1 MIMWA
6 VAAVAAVVLAVVV
19 ANEVFSENGTL
30 GSPTTTATTTTAPST
45 STTQALPESQ
55 PTSVP
60 PIVDEATQLLDAVE
74 GQVGGFL
81 ETALAIN
88 QSWESGQAA
97 YDETVVGLQSLQA
110 QVERWDRSLRALPE
124 LEAFESILGET
135 DDLVPAI
142 GGIVEGLLSSDTGQ
156 IRRAAANRLRNEA
169 LEVLEAISLARPG

>member
-19 ANEVFSENGTL
+19 ANQVFSEDGTV
-30 GSPTTTATTTTAPST
+30 GSPTTTTATTAPIT
-45 STTQALPESQ
+45 STTQLPPESQ

-60 PIVDEATQLLDAVE
+60 PVVDEATQLLDAVE

-110 QVERWDRSLRALPE
+110 QVERWDRSLRALPDF
-124 LEAFESILGET
+124 EAFESIFGET
-135 DDLVPAI
+135 DDLAPAI
-142 GGIVEGLLSSDTGQ
+142 GRIVEGLLSSDTGQ

-169 LEVLEAISLARPG
+169 LEVLEAISLTRPG